1 MEAQDEESLKNPVSF
16 MFYITCI
23 QEPIFCV
30 FLRHVLQPMSEL
42 VIMMQTEIFKKFYT
56 HPVSSF
62 GLWSYYFVLL
72 YLIENQTM

>member
-1 MEAQDEESLKNPVSF
+1 

-42 VIMMQTEIFKKFYT
+42 AIMMQTEIFKKFYNQT
-56 HPVSSF
+56 VSSF
-62 GLWSYYFVLL
+62 GLWSYYFVSL
-72 YLIENQTM
+72 YLIENQTMWWQDFENSVANNV